1 MKREDEDYTIIKMSS
16 YPDFGTVDLPELTEE
31 EKRIEEEVKKW
42 RNSEKIKKY
51 DEEDYEEH
59 VFSDE
64 EEDDEDIDDE
74 YIDQDDID
82 DVDDEEDDEE

>member
-1 MKREDEDYTIIKMSS
+1 MSS
-16 YPDFGTVDLPELTEE
+16 YPDFGTVELPPPTEQDIW
-31 EKRIEEEVKKW
+31 IEEEVKKW

-64 EEDDEDIDDE
+64 EEDD
-74 YIDQDDID
+74 
-82 DVDDEEDDEE
+82 DEEDDDEEEDDE